1 MDNIKNR
8 RKFLRDIAL
17 GTASISAM
25 GLLSSCSSFDD
36 YLFEDRYDFNDEVMI
51 IGGGISGL
59 YLAHKLRFNKTEF
72 RLFEGSNFFG
82 GRIRSNGGADYGA
95 SLISVNDK
103 NLKLLLQD
111 LSLEA
116 KALDKEYLFLPSGMQ
131 SVTDALV
138 ERIIGLIPYRN
149 FRMRW
154 RLMQIRKY
162 RGGFELLFEHP
173 QGQKR
178 FNCKKVAL
186 AIPPTQWPS
195 VVGLLELPEMQ
206 WAAGWLETL
215 AVENS
220 IKIVLP
226 GNAVPNLTKP
236 RVELNAEDAY
246 IRQIVKKGKLTP
258 SVEIEVSYPQTE
270 YKSVEAVYGLIKKKL
285 QIEYPFEKLAVEQ
298 YFDWRQVKL
307 IRGSKFR
314 NFMAVPESTN
324 KYFQIVGDFTPS
336 RAIYTIEGALESATR
351 ASELLL

>member
-1 MDNIKNR
+1 MDNVRNR
-8 RKFLRDIAL
+8 RKFLRDIAM
-17 GTASISAM
+17 GTAGVSAL
-25 GLLSSCSSFDD
+25 GLLGSCSSFDN
-36 YLFEDRYDFNDEVMI
+36 YLFEDRYDFNEEVMI

-72 RLFEGSNFFG
+72 RLFEGSNSFG
-82 GRIRSNGGADYGA
+82 GRIRSNGGVDYGA
-95 SLISVNDK
+95 SLLSVNDK
-103 NLKLLLQD
+103 NLRLLLQD
-111 LSLEA
+111 LSVEA
-116 KALDKEYLFLPSGMQ
+116 KALDKDFLYLPNGMQ
-131 SVTDALV
+131 SMTDGLV

-162 RGGFELLFEHP
+162 GGGFELLFEHP

-178 FNCKKVAL
+178 FNCKKVAM
-186 AIPPTQWPS
+186 AIPPSQWSS
-195 VVGLLELPEMQ
+195 VTGLLDLPEMR

-215 AVENS
+215 VVENS
-220 IKIVLP
+220 IKVVLP
-226 GNAVPNLTKP
+226 GNAVPNLTKS
-236 RVELNAEDAY
+236 RMEFNVADTS
-246 IRQIVKKGKLTP
+246 IRQIIKKGRLTP

-270 YKSVEAVYGLIKKKL
+270 YKSIESVYALIKKNL
-285 QIEYPFEKLAVEQ
+285 QIEYPFEKLSAEQ

-324 KYFQIVGDFTPS
+324 KHFQIVGDFTPS
-336 RAIYTIEGALESATR
+336 RAIYTMEGALESATK

>member
-1 MDNIKNR
+1 MYNARNR

-17 GTASISAM
+17 GAAGFSAM
-25 GLLSSCSSFDD
+25 GLLSSCSSFDN
-36 YLFEDRYDFNDEVMI
+36 YLFEDRYNFNDEVMI

-72 RLFEGSNFFG
+72 RLFEGSNYFG

-95 SLISVNDK
+95 SIFSVNDK
-103 NLKLLLQD
+103 SLKLLLQD

-116 KALDKEYLFLPSGMQ
+116 KALDKEFLFLPEGMQ
-131 SVTDALV
+131 SMTDALV
-138 ERIIGLIPYRN
+138 ERIVGLIPYRN

-162 RGGFELLFEHP
+162 GSGFELLFEHP

-186 AIPPTQWPS
+186 AIPPSQWPT
-195 VVGLLELPEMQ
+195 VTGLLELPEMQ
-206 WAAGWLETL
+206 WAPGWLETL

-236 RVELNAEDAY
+236 RVELSAEGVNL
-246 IRQIVKKGKLTP
+246 RQIIKKGRLTP
-258 SVEIEVSYPQTE
+258 SVEIEVSYPQTQ
-270 YKSVEAVYGLIKKKL
+270 YKSIEAVYALIKKKL
-285 QIEYPFEKLAVEQ
+285 QIEYPFEKLSAEQ

-307 IRGSKFR
+307 IRGSKFK

-336 RAIYTIEGALESATR
+336 RAIYTVEGALESATR

>member
-1 MDNIKNR
+1 MDNVKNR
-8 RKFLRDIAL
+8 RKFLRDVAL
-17 GTASISAM
+17 GTVGVSAM
-25 GLLSSCSSFDD
+25 GLLGSCSSFDN

-72 RLFEGSNFFG
+72 RLFEGSNSFG
-82 GRIRSNGGADYGA
+82 GRIRSNGGTDYGA
-95 SLISVNDK
+95 SLFSMNDK
-103 NLKLLLQD
+103 NLKLLLQE
-111 LSLEA
+111 LSVEF
-116 KALDKEYLFLPSGMQ
+116 KALDKEFLFLPEGMQ
-131 SVTDALV
+131 SMTDALI

-162 RGGFELLFEHP
+162 GGGFELLFEHP

-186 AIPPTQWPS
+186 AIPPSQWSS
-195 VVGLLELPEMQ
+195 VVGLLDLPEMR

-215 AVENS
+215 EAENS
-220 IKIVLP
+220 IKIILP

-236 RVELNAEDAY
+236 RVEFRAEDVNF
-246 IRQIVKKGKLTP
+246 RQIIKKGKLTP

-270 YKSVEAVYGLIKKKL
+270 YKSIEAVYALIKKRL
-285 QIEYPFEKLAVEQ
+285 QIEYPFEKLSVEQ

-307 IRGSKFR
+307 IRGSKFK